1 MMLVL
6 LWVVIAVAVISTS
19 GFYISWRATRLDR
32 LHARIETARA
42 ALDAAL
48 LRRCAVVLEMATS
61 GLLDPASVVILADAE
76 KDARRFSDSGAL
88 LPERA
93 QAEQNLSQAVTVL
106 YEQADLKDLLTR
118 DEHTADYGL
127 KLLNDL
133 DEATARLSI
142 AEQFYNETVNLTVS
156 SRQRPLSRF
165 LHLPGNAPEPTHFT
179 PWPNAEQ
186 VTLG

>member
-1 MMLVL
+1 MLVL
-6 LWVVIAVAVISTS
+6 LWVVIAVAVVSTT
-19 GFYISWRATRLDR
+19 GFSWRATRLDR

-76 KDARRFSDSGAL
+76 KDARRFSDSGELVA
-88 LPERA
+88 ERA

-106 YEQADLKDLLTR
+106 YEQADLKDLLTQ
-118 DEHTADYGL
+118 DQHTADYGL
-127 KLLNDL
+127 KLLSDL

-142 AEQFYNETVNLTVS
+142 AEQFYNNTVNLTVA
-156 SRQRPLSRF
+156 SRHRPLARL

-179 PWPNAEQ
+179 PWPAPERAAA
-186 VTLG
+186 